1 MEKQTIFCTPARK
14 WNPVSASLSAHV
26 FLCAILGM
34 LVLTVPAFSE
44 ENPGIPAELK
54 GFQGMVTGKVIE
66 KSGKSFSIEIASV
79 KKVWKNNRAENP
91 SKAKGKVVKASL
103 DKVSDHHGEKIM
115 KNFRELKEGDKIEVE
130 LFDLGEK
137 SLCVKEW
144 LREAEK

>member
-1 MEKQTIFCTPARK
+1 MGKRTIFGTQARK
-14 WNPVSASLSAHV
+14 WKSVSANLSAHV
-26 FLCAILGM
+26 FLCALLGM

-44 ENPGIPAELK
+44 ENPGIPPELE
-54 GFQGMVTGKVIE
+54 GFQGMVTGKMTE
-66 KSGKSFSIEIASV
+66 KSGKSFSIEITSV

-103 DKVSDHHGEKIM
+103 DKVSDHHGERIM
-115 KNFRELKEGDKIEVE
+115 KNFRELKEGDMIEVE